1 MNERQLRVSEFFVLH
16 IMSLLMVQEEAW
28 KGRKGEKGGVWGD
41 WI

>member
-16 IMSLLMVQEEAW
+16 MSLLMVQEEAW